1 MSGRAQAVPV
11 FGATVDDQTRCV
23 HYRTE
28 VDVVAIKFACCLRYY
43 PCHLC
48 HAEDA
53 DHEART
59 WPRAQWSEPAVLCG
73 VCKGEMAVDA
83 YLATTSC
90 PSCDARFNERCA
102 LHTHLYFR

>member
-1 MSGRAQAVPV
+1 MSGRAQAVRV

-48 HAEDA
+48 HAEDT
-53 DHEART
+53 DHE
-59 WPRAQWSEPAVLCG
+59 P
-73 VCKGEMAVDA
+73 
-83 YLATTSC
+83 
-90 PSCDARFNERCA
+90 
-102 LHTHLYFR
+102 